1 MRMGCNTMEVFS
13 ELDGQHL
20 RFRGTFTGNSAEL
33 QFLSGDGRVFE
44 NNVDRASLRDILLEL
59 TDQPAIDGSE
69 IGSGNRLVSFP
80 LPGMQVLALIGAC
93 DAVLQDRYGEGWFT
107 ASSLLN
113 AYDLSEDQDYSR
125 VCAPVAA
132 VASDLLY
139 RILDE
144 EVVGKALLELVDAE
158 ILSDDQLDQTTLYR
172 FTPEYSYLPLLFADP
187 ARRMVMIAADE
198 AGTFELLYFL
208 SGASGSWCFSMGTE
222 QSFVEQVDSRRLSS
236 LFTALL
242 GAPEGKAKFC
252 TQCGAGIGEGNRF
265 CTSCGAE
272 TPNC

>member
-1 MRMGCNTMEVFS
+1 MKKAYNTLEVFS

-20 RFRGTFTGNSAEL
+20 RFRGTITGKSAEL
-33 QFLSGDGRVFE
+33 LFLSGDSPVLS
-44 NNVDRASLRDILLEL
+44 NTVNVAALREILLEL
-59 TDQPAIDGSE
+59 TEQGAAKRDDT
-69 IGSGNRLVSFP
+69 VSFS
-80 LPGMQVLALIGAC
+80 LPGLQVLTLIGAC
-93 DAVLQDRYGEGWFT
+93 DAVLQNRYGEGWFT

-132 VASDLLY
+132 VASDFLY
-139 RILDE
+139 RLLDQE
-144 EVVGKALLELVDAE
+144 AVEKALLELVDAE

-172 FTPEYSYLPLLFADP
+172 FTPEFSYLPLLFADP
-187 ARRMVMIAADE
+187 ARRMAMIAADE
-198 AGTFELLYFL
+198 AGTFELFYFL
-208 SGASGSWCFSMGTE
+208 SGAAGSWCFSMGTE

-242 GAPEGKAKFC
+242 GSPEGKAKFC
-252 TQCGAGIGEGNRF
+252 SQCGAALLEGNRF